1 MNNKLYVILFILFI
15 LLTFNINKRES
26 YKKYNYFVYE
36 KKYKLLNLG
45 YTNNTYYIANILKNI
60 FKINIINIEKKN
72 INKLF
77 NKNIIDLC
85 LVYDN
90 INYIYNKTILNT
102 IFNICITNNIII
114 YSKTKNK
121 KQINNNIC
129 FGIYNSELYIES
141 KKIFDIIQLNYNNI
155 ICKTTKDIINKL
167 KNKEID
173 YIFLNTII
181 QNKLINNIINE
192 SFIEYKVYNDLLST
206 NLLYELNIINKNI
219 GELYNNINIQRF
231 KNHITLIGKKTINP
245 EYIYILNTY
254 INKYKN
260 KKIMFDNIYFR
271 FPYLGTMTN
280 INTLEY
286 HKGTLK
292 YNKEQKNI
300 IYT

>member
-1 MNNKLYVILFILFI
+1 MNKLYILLILFI
-15 LLTFNINKRES
+15 LLLIN
-26 YKKYNYFVYE
+26 YKKKEYYEKYNYFVYE

-45 YTNNTYYIANILKNI
+45 YTSNTYYIANILKKI
-60 FKINIINIEKKN
+60 FKINIINIENKN

-90 INYIYNKTILNT
+90 INYNYNKNILNT

-114 YSKTKNK
+114 NNKLKNK
-121 KQINNNIC
+121 KIVNNNIC

-141 KKIFDIIQLNYNNI
+141 KKIFDIIELNYNNI
-155 ICKTTKDIINKL
+155 ICKSLTDIINKL

-181 QNKLINNIINE
+181 QNKLINNLINK
-192 SFIEYKVYNDLLST
+192 SFVEYKVHNDLLTS
-206 NLLYELNIINKNI
+206 NLLYKLNILNKKV
-219 GELYNNINIQRF
+219 GELYNNISIQRF

-254 INKYKN
+254 VNKYKN

-292 YNKEQKNI
+292 YNKKQKNI
-300 IYT
+300 IFD

>member
-1 MNNKLYVILFILFI
+1 MNKLYILLILFI
-15 LLTFNINKRES
+15 LLLIN
-26 YKKYNYFVYE
+26 YKKKEYYEKYNYFVYE

-45 YTNNTYYIANILKNI
+45 YTSNTYYIANILKKI
-60 FKINIINIEKKN
+60 FKINIINIENKN

-90 INYIYNKTILNT
+90 INYNYNKNILNT

-114 YSKTKNK
+114 NNKLKNNK
-121 KQINNNIC
+121 LINNNIC
-129 FGIYNSELYIES
+129 FGIYNTELYIES
-141 KKIFDIIQLNYNNI
+141 KKIFDIIELNYNNI
-155 ICKTTKDIINKL
+155 ICKSLTDIINKL

-181 QNKLINNIINE
+181 QNKLINNLINK
-192 SFIEYKVYNDLLST
+192 SFVTYKVYNDLLTT
-206 NLLYELNIINKNI
+206 NLLYKLNILNKNV
-219 GELYNNINIQRF
+219 GELYNNISIQRF

-254 INKYKN
+254 VNKYKN

-300 IYT
+300 VFD

>member
-1 MNNKLYVILFILFI
+1 MNKLYILLILFI
-15 LLTFNINKRES
+15 LLLIN
-26 YKKYNYFVYE
+26 YKKKEYYEKYNYFVYE

-45 YTNNTYYIANILKNI
+45 YTSNTYYIANILKKI
-60 FKINIINIEKKN
+60 FKINIINIENKN

-90 INYIYNKTILNT
+90 INYNYNKNILNT

-114 YSKTKNK
+114 NNKLKTKK
-121 KQINNNIC
+121 IINNNIC
-129 FGIYNSELYIES
+129 FGIYNSELYTES
-141 KKIFDIIQLNYNNI
+141 KKIFDIIELNYNNI
-155 ICKTTKDIINKL
+155 ICKSLTDIINKL

-181 QNKLINNIINE
+181 QNKLINNLINK
-192 SFIEYKVYNDLLST
+192 SFVEYKIYNDLLTS
-206 NLLYELNIINKNI
+206 NLLYKLNILNKNV
-219 GELYNNINIQRF
+219 GELYNNISIQRF
-231 KNHITLIGKKTINP
+231 KNHITLIGNKTINP

-254 INKYKN
+254 VNKYKN

-271 FPYLGTMTN
+271 FPYLGTMSN

-286 HKGTLK
+286 HKGSLK

-300 IYT
+300 VFD

>member
-1 MNNKLYVILFILFI
+1 MNKLYILLILFI
-15 LLTFNINKRES
+15 LLLIN
-26 YKKYNYFVYE
+26 YKKKEYYEKYNYFVYE

-45 YTNNTYYIANILKNI
+45 YTSNTYYIANILKNI
-60 FKINIINIEKKN
+60 FKINIINIENKN

-90 INYIYNKTILNT
+90 INYNYNKNILNT

-114 YSKTKNK
+114 NNKLKNK
-121 KQINNNIC
+121 KIVNNNIC
-129 FGIYNSELYIES
+129 FGIYNTELYIES

-155 ICKTTKDIINKL
+155 ICKSLTDIISKL

-181 QNKLINNIINE
+181 QNKLINNLINK
-192 SFIEYKVYNDLLST
+192 SFVEYKVHNDLLTS
-206 NLLYELNIINKNI
+206 NLLYKLNILNKNV
-219 GELYNNINIQRF
+219 GELYNNISIQRF

-254 INKYKN
+254 VNKYKN

-300 IYT
+300 VFD